1 MTIQNANQQDFD
13 TIFTLYGHAADH
25 QRKIG
30 TVVVWPEFDPEMVR
44 REIEENHQ
52 WKLVVDGE
60 VACIWATTFSDE
72 QIWEERNADPAV
84 YIHRIATNPA
94 FRGLNFVKAIVDWA
108 VPHARSLGKSYVRLD
123 TLGDNQRLI
132 RHYTEAGFDFLGM
145 FPMQNT
151 DGLPAHYHGEPVCLF
166 QIKLTH

>member
-1 MTIQNANQQDFD
+1 MTIQNATTEDFN
-13 TIFTLYGHAADH
+13 TIFTLYRHAANH

-44 REIEENHQ
+44 REIAENHQ

-60 VACIWATTFSDE
+60 VACVWATTFSDE
-72 QIWEERNADPAV
+72 QIWEARNADPAV

-94 FRGLNFVKAIVDWA
+94 FRGLNFVRTIVEWAI
-108 VPHARSLGKSYVRLD
+108 PHAEALGKDYVRLD

-132 RHYTEAGFDFLGM
+132 KHYTEAGFDFLGM

-151 DGLPAHYHGEPVCLF
+151 DGLPEHYHGEPVCLF
-166 QIKLTH
+166 QISVG